1 LREEGD
7 HISRQETRG
16 EVVRAGGS
24 PPGRDLKESDPEEIL
39 HAIARWV
46 CSEPLRDLVA
56 AFDGPALD
64 ADRLDAGYL
73 ERLLAFSAEKWDF
86 RRGRERHAAFDPR
99 YDGTERGDLILA
111 AATALNMVND
121 TQPAGYAYDNVL
133 ILGSLLRNC
142 LLRSSFTARLVR
154 EHNLVA
160 GEIAALGSSRPL
172 TGMEAAQLS
181 RLRQRDYQLGEVSTE
196 ADALEAA
203 VRHEFGLGQVIE
215 QDCGG
220 DDEHPGRSWRVRTY
234 GLDGRRPLHVVSAPS
249 GDGARRRANT
259 ADTYR
264 FWAERVVRLQP
275 MSTVLIVTSSI
286 HVPFQAADA
295 LRVLALPW
303 RCRIE
308 VVGVYQGHPYD
319 GMRGSV
325 TASQYL
331 QEINAALR
339 SMRDLY
345 QKVASNDGREH

>member
-1 LREEGD
+1 
-7 HISRQETRG
+7 
-16 EVVRAGGS
+16 
-24 PPGRDLKESDPEEIL
+24 
-39 HAIARWV
+39 
-46 CSEPLRDLVA
+46 
-56 AFDGPALD
+56 
-64 ADRLDAGYL
+64 
-73 ERLLAFSAEKWDF
+73 
-86 RRGRERHAAFDPR
+86 
-99 YDGTERGDLILA
+99 
-111 AATALNMVND
+111 MVND

-172 TGMEAAQLS
+172 TDMEAAQLS

-303 RCRIE
+303 L
-308 VVGVYQGHPYD
+308 PD
-319 GMRGSV
+319 RGGRGLSGAPLRRHARLGDRV
-325 TASQYL
+325 AVPPGDQRRS
-331 QEINAALR
+331 ALDAR
-339 SMRDLY
+339 SLPESG
-345 QKVASNDGREH
+345 QQ